1 MHMRNTISRPIIT
14 AGIAVAE
21 DGNPNSSIQARVLRP
36 LSVQDGKSDCILA
49 LMVETQGRGASL
61 AASLM
66 TEVLVDGYNR
76 GECTDDQQ
84 VNRTIVRGQAA
95 VIRAI
100 ERRTLGTDIRLNCA
114 AVLLRNGVTY
124 GHILG
129 NSVLCLVRSRTVY
142 QLSGDSDTRH
152 VTEERQPYAIP
163 PVRLERKDE
172 LLICNGLLFKTL
184 GSFIHDSVRD
194 HGDKHPQAVCDE
206 LIYASQQKWPRE
218 AVGAVI
224 LAIGD

>member
-1 MHMRNTISRPIIT
+1 METTISRPIII
-14 AGIAVAE
+14 AGIAVAGDE
-21 DGNPNSSIQARVLRP
+21 NPNNSIQARVLRP
-36 LSVQDGKSDCILA
+36 LSVQGGKSSCVLA
-49 LMVETQGRGASL
+49 LVVEAHGRGASL

-66 TEVLVDGYNR
+66 IEILVDAYNR
-76 GECTDDQQ
+76 GECIDDQQ
-84 VNRTIVRGQAA
+84 LSRTIVRGQGA

-100 ERRTLGTDIRLNCA
+100 ERRTLGTDITLNCA
-114 AVLLRNGVTY
+114 VVLLRNGVAY
-124 GHILG
+124 GNILG
-129 NSVLCLVRSRTVY
+129 SLALCLVRSHTAY
-142 QLSGDSDTRH
+142 QLSGDSDTYH
-152 VTEERQPYAIP
+152 ATEDRQPYVIP

-172 LLICNGLLFKTL
+172 LLICNGLLLKTL
-184 GSFIHDSVRD
+184 GGFIHDSVRD